1 MRYCLPGLALPA
13 LAQAGTAPAAKTLS
27 QGPGAGDLLQMALS
41 LIVVIAFILALTW
54 VLRRLRGGARHSSGS
69 LSVLAEVALGPK
81 ERVVLVRVGDA
92 QALVGIGAAGVVPLH
107 LLTTPVN
114 IAASAPAESFADKL
128 KGLMARTGTS
138 P

>member
-54 VLRRLRGGARHSSGS
+54 VLRRLRGARHSSGS